1 MNSTDL
7 VPISRPK
14 VITRKGFSD
23 LFHQSWLRFGW
34 DIFILTGDTPVPEQM
49 RKDGGLFVEP
59 EVINYGFT
67 PGDVYS
73 PLFTSFD
80 PGRKAYAL
88 FGNEAQWQ
96 GIWELLYGWDD
107 KQATL
112 DQVLARVGNNRV
124 HVQPDGVEYLQP
136 GWSRSKLVWF
146 SPASRAV
153 NGFSDLAQCV
163 NFVRPVK

>member
-1 MNSTDL
+1 MSITNL
-7 VPISRPK
+7 VPAVRATVVTWP
-14 VITRKGFSD
+14 THHP
-23 LFHQSWLRFGW
+23 LFADSWRRFGW
-34 DIFILTGDTPVPEQM
+34 DIDVLLTGDPVPKQM
-49 RKDGGLFVEP
+49 REGGGLFVEP

-107 KQATL
+107 KRATL

-146 SPASRAV
+146 SAASRAV

>member
-7 VPISRPK
+7 VPA
-14 VITRKGFSD
+14 VHATVLTRQGFTP
-23 LFHQSWLRFGW
+23 LFANSWRRFGW
-34 DIFILTGDTPVPEQM
+34 SIDVLLTDDPVPKQM
-49 RKDGGLFVEP
+49 REGGGLFVEP

-146 SPASRAV
+146 SAASRAV

-163 NFVRPVK
+163 NFVRPVT